1 MSGYGIRGYFRTTF
15 IKLSF
20 SFILL
25 GMLPMLILGGA
36 FINRYAHDAIEM
48 AVGSLEQ
55 SVRYAAQEVD
65 NIFTSVDN
73 SISMVYKYS
82 NDKYMHVYDI
92 MEDDSLSETQ
102 KNFYLTQML
111 SSWLSSNAFLSS
123 LRFEREEGIYHVA
136 YADSTKNLFSMQAQP
151 NLIVHRNP
159 EDYVSIQVLGT
170 VYEGDYCANS
180 EDYIFTIARNY
191 LDTRSLATSRTKVLG
206 TVYADIKVDVLE
218 DVVKRTET
226 VEGSRFHIVN
236 VGNGQFIF
244 RSDAENYGKDSE
256 NHKNQGQEDWQIT
269 GSAGSVRQGNDYL
282 IYARIGE
289 TDCYVLEYVAEDRIL
304 DRLAYTRLYMLL
316 VLLFTLFILAC
327 IFLLFSDKMSEP
339 VETLKKAM
347 ERVQAGDLGTP
358 ISIKTNDEMG
368 YLGEGFNRMQKELSI
383 YIDQVYKAQISK
395 RDAELNA
402 LKMQIQPHYLYN
414 TLDVIR
420 MKALEHDDGETARL
434 LEGLSRQLRYIMG
447 RQSDEVTLR
456 EELNNIR
463 EYFVIIRAR
472 YNGLYT
478 LEVNVRDED
487 LGLRVL
493 KLILQPVVENAVK
506 HGLREK
512 EGPGKVFIRVWRDG
526 SCLKIMIMDNGRG
539 IPGERLAEV
548 RRLLADDETETNQ
561 AEVSVGLKNVYDRIQ
576 YQYGKEYGFEVTG
589 SEAFGTAVTFSLPVL
604 ETGGVEEIG

>member
-1 MSGYGIRGYFRTTF
+1 MSGYGIRGYFRSTF

-20 SFILL
+20 SFIVL
-25 GMLPMLILGGA
+25 GMLPMLVLGGA

-65 NIFTSVDN
+65 NILVSVDN
-73 SISMVYKYS
+73 SISMIYTYS
-82 NDKYMHVYDI
+82 NEKYMHVYDI

-111 SSWLSSNAFLSS
+111 NSWLSSNAFLSS
-123 LRFEREEGIYHVA
+123 LRFGREDMIWHVA
-136 YADSTKNLFSMQAQP
+136 YADSTKNLLSMQAQP
-151 NLIVHRNP
+151 NLIEEWNP
-159 EDYVSIQVLGT
+159 VDYVNIQVLGA

-180 EDYIFTIARNY
+180 EDYVFTVARNY
-191 LDTRSLATSRTKVLG
+191 LDTRSLATSRTKILG

-218 DVVKRTET
+218 DAVKRAES

-236 VGNGQFIF
+236 IESGQFIYS
-244 RSDAENYGKDSE
+244 SDSDNYGKQMQ
-256 NHKNQGQEDWQIT
+256 HDWQIT
-269 GSAGSVRQGNDYL
+269 GSAGSIHQDADYL
-282 IYARIGE
+282 IYARIGD

-304 DRLAYTRLYMLL
+304 DRLSYTRLYMLL
-316 VLLFTLFILAC
+316 VLLFTLFILVC

-339 VETLKKAM
+339 VEALKKAM
-347 ERVQAGDLGTP
+347 ERVQAGDLSTP
-358 ISIKTNDEMG
+358 ISINTNDEMG
-368 YLGEGFNRMQKELSI
+368 YLGEGFNRMQKELSV
-383 YIDQVYKAQISK
+383 YIDQVYKAQISR

-420 MKALEHDDGETARL
+420 MKALEHGDRETARL

-447 RQSDEVTLR
+447 RQSDEVALW
-456 EELNNIR
+456 EELNNIK
-463 EYFVIIRAR
+463 EYFVLIKAR

-487 LGLRVL
+487 LHLKVL

-512 EGPGKVFIRVWRDG
+512 EGPGKVSIRVWREN
-526 SCLKIMIMDNGRG
+526 SCLKIMIMDNGKG
-539 IPGERLAEV
+539 IHKERLAEV
-548 RRLLADDETETNQ
+548 RQLLADDKAESNQ
-561 AEVSVGLKNVYDRIQ
+561 AKTNIGLKNVYDRIQ
-576 YQYGKEYGFEVTG
+576 YQYGTGYGFEIAGNET
-589 SEAFGTAVTFSLPVL
+589 FGTVVTFSLPVL
-604 ETGGVEEIG
+604 EAEPLEEMS